1 MSDYINERD
10 ARYQKKLQ
18 AIIKE
23 SLPDFC
29 KEFFNGIAMNT
40 TVLTRY
46 NYAIDLKL
54 FFEFTVLWGSVFEG
68 KSVKDIMIS
77 DLELIESTDIEEF
90 LVYIDNYYN
99 ANLNTRVRNKNSAKA
114 RKFCSVRALF
124 RYLFKKDKISRN
136 ITLKVSMPKLREK
149 EIVRLSDNE
158 VSNIFDSLKDIDVF
172 ESEKMNAY
180 NNNNIKVRDNAI
192 FTLMLGT
199 GIRISECVG
208 LNVDDINFADNS
220 FTVTRKG
227 EKRSILYFN
236 DDIASNLK
244 AYLEFREKMV
254 AKRKIEP
261 KDQKALFLSLQG
273 KRISVRAV
281 ELMVKKYAKIAA
293 PLKNITPHKLRST
306 YGTALYR
313 ATQDIYVVAEVLGHK
328 DINTTKKHYAA
339 ISEDI
344 KKSAANKVKFNKE

>member
-1 MSDYINERD
+1 VNASIGTIFSIYKRVSPLGEPCTKEDF
-10 ARYQKKLQ
+10 LQ
-18 AIIKE
+18 PGNQLMAAGYVI
-23 SLPDFC
+23 
-29 KEFFNGIAMNT
+29 
-40 TVLTRY
+40 Y
-46 NYAIDLKL
+46 
-54 FFEFTVLWGSVFEG
+54 GS
-68 KSVKDIMIS
+68 
-77 DLELIESTDIEEF
+77 STM
-90 LVYIDNYYN
+90 LVYATRLGVNGFTLEPSIGEFCLSHPNMEVPEN
-99 ANLNTRVRNKNSAKA
+99 ANVYSINQG
-114 RKFCSVRALF
+114 
-124 RYLFKKDKISRN
+124 
-136 ITLKVSMPKLREK
+136 
-149 EIVRLSDNE
+149 
-158 VSNIFDSLKDIDVF
+158 
-172 ESEKMNAY
+172 NA
-180 NNNNIKVRDNAI
+180 V
-192 FTLMLGT
+192 
-199 GIRISECVG
+199 
-208 LNVDDINFADNS
+208 
-220 FTVTRKG
+220 
-227 EKRSILYFN
+227 YFN